1 MTSMTSKLAHDHP
14 LEGVDDVVRMDADTH
29 TYFVN
34 GKALSRSA
42 TSVVAAAIG
51 SEFDADLTISTYLAS
66 WRMFWNS
73 EPFLV
78 RTLLF
83 TYFLLLAF
91 CRLAGKNPRNKYN
104 RVVAGL
110 DDDAATKAIKH
121 AWNEANRLGTKL
133 HARLEAHMNDENTPD
148 DDETDVEWRSLL
160 TKLEELQGL
169 GWVPRRAE
177 LTLWSDDANGEPS
190 VGGQIDCLFED
201 AEGNLVLVDLKR
213 TARDLGPATTAFGGK
228 VAAAACL
235 EGVPATDHTKYSLQL
250 SVYAAMFQQ
259 RTGVLIRPNRRFL
272 LQAHPELP
280 CAILTPCSCYDTAAR
295 ALLLAPIG

>member
-1 MTSMTSKLAHDHP
+1 MTSKLAHDHP
-14 LEGVDDVVRMDADTH
+14 LEGVDDVVRMDAATH

-66 WRMFWNS
+66 WR
-73 EPFLV
+73 
-78 RTLLF
+78 
-83 TYFLLLAF
+83 
-91 CRLAGKNPRNKYN
+91 KNPRNKYN

-160 TKLEELQGL
+160 PKLEELQGL

-228 VAAAACL
+228 VVAAACL

-250 SVYAAMFQQ
+250 SVYAAMFEQ

-295 ALLLAPIG
+295 ALLLAPLG